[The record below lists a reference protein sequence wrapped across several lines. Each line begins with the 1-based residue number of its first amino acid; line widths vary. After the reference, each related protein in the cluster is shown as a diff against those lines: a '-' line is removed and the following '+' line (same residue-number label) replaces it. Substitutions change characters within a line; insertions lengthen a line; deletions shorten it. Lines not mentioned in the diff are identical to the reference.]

1 MEMPIS
7 PYIHLLDGRLRIK
20 IPEVKGMPQQAVMVE
35 QVLLG
40 MDGITDVTANP
51 TTGNVLVLFDASVI
65 GQQDILTA
73 LQKAGYLKESHHA
86 SRQERKGLTHF
97 VVQSAIEL
105 ALERLVLALI

>member
-7 PYIHLLDGRLRIK
+7 PYLHLLDGRLRIK

-35 QVLLG
+35 QILLS

-65 GQQDILTA
+65 GQQDILIA
-73 LQKAGYLKESHHA
+73 LQKAGYLRDSRHA